1 MLEKYFP
8 EDWIKALGA
17 ERLTEILTN
26 ISTRLV
32 ELRQEQTV
40 LPEAGDPLLFQA
52 FRETPLQLVKAVI
65 IGQDPYH
72 DGSYNGL
79 CFGNGTR
86 DEFKKKKISPS
97 LRPILAEV
105 ARTEFYDANPNLYNW
120 AAQGVLLINTAH
132 SVQKGIPGGHIKL
145 WEPFTTAIISAL
157 NTRPDIVWMLWGNF
171 AQGYIPQIT
180 NPTHHILRAG
190 HPSPLNSAHPFAGCN
205 CFSECNTI
213 LKAKKYEPI
222 IWK

>member
-17 ERLTEILTN
+17 IQLIEILTS
-26 ISTRLV
+26 IGSQLV
-32 ELRQEQTV
+32 VLRQEQIV
-40 LPEAGDPLLFQA
+40 LPEAGSDLLFQA
-52 FRETPLQLVKAVI
+52 FRETPLQSVKVVVL
-65 IGQDPYH
+65 GQDPYH

-79 CFGNGTR
+79 CFGNGAK

-105 ARTEFYDANPNLYNW
+105 ARTEFYEANPNLYNW
-120 AAQGVLLINTAH
+120 ARQGVLLINTAH
-132 SVQKGIPGGHIKL
+132 SVQQGIPGGHIEL
-145 WEPFTTAIISAL
+145 WKPFTTLVINAL
-157 NTRPDIVWMLWGNF
+157 NTKQDLVWMLWGNY

-190 HPSPLNSAHPFAGCN
+190 HPSPLNTAHPFLGCN
-205 CFSECNTI
+205 CFKDCNEL
-213 LKAKKYEPI
+213 LKLKNYEAI
-222 IWK
+222 VWN